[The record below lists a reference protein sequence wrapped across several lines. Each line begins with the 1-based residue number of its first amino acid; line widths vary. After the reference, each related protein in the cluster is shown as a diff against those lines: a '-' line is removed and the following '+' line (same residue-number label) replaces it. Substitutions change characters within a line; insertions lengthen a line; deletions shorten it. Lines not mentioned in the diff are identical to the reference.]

1 MIKDILV
8 HLDGGDRDPLRIGAA
23 LNLAKRFGSR
33 LTGLFARSENMPA
46 ALVARRASDAY
57 EAAAKHSEEQFQAA
71 AATSGVTV
79 RWWRL
84 AHGET
89 GHVLHETLVASRFHD
104 LVVLGQHHEGK
115 DAPEELVEHIILQS
129 GRPALVLPAV
139 GTYPTIGTNVLV
151 AWNGGREAARALH
164 DAIPLVAGAEN
175 VEILTVRG
183 QPAGKPGEGV
193 PLPPL
198 SIHDHLAVHGV
209 AVTREVL
216 AGEDIGVMDLL
227 LSRAFDQGADLLVM
241 GAHGG
246 YHLPFFKGAGTRHI
260 LKHMTLPVLMAH

>member
-1 MIKDILV
+1 MKDILV
-8 HLDGGDRDPLRIGAA
+8 HLDGGTRDPLRIGTALALAA
-23 LNLAKRFGSR
+23 RFGGR
-33 LTGLFARSENMPA
+33 LTGLFARTEHVA
-46 ALVARRASDAY
+46 AAAVARRASDAF
-57 EAAAKHSEEQFQAA
+57 ELAAKHSEEQFRAA
-71 AATSGVTV
+71 AAQAKVPV

-89 GHVLHETLVASRFHD
+89 GHVLHETVIAARFHD
-104 LVVLGQHHEGK
+104 LAVLGQHHDGK
-115 DAPEELVEHIILQS
+115 DAPEELVEHVLLQS
-129 GRPALVLPAV
+129 GRPVLILPAV
-139 GTYPTIGTNVLV
+139 GDYPTIGDNVLV

-164 DAIPLVAGAEN
+164 DSMPLVEAASN

-183 QPAGKPGEGV
+183 QPATTADGLK
-193 PLPPL
+193 LPPL
-198 SIHDHLAVHGV
+198 SILDHLEAHGIT
-209 AVTREVL
+209 VTREVL

-260 LKHMTLPVLMAH
+260 LKHMTLPVMMSH